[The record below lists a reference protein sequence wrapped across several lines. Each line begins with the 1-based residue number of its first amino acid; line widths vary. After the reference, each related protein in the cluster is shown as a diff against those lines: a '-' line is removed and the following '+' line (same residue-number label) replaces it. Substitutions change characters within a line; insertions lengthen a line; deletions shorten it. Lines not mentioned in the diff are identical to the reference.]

1 VEWINSQE
9 IKMEENI
16 ALQQALDMLPPR
28 QREIILATIVYKEG
42 ISKLAREYKT
52 KEHRIKLIQKKG
64 LQKLQ
69 KILSHDPWRW
79 VGN

>member
-1 VEWINSQE
+1 
-9 IKMEENI
+9 MEDSI
-16 ALQQALDMLPPR
+16 ALEQALEMLTPR
-28 QREIILATIVYKEG
+28 QKEIILATVVYKEG

-52 KEHRIKLIQKKG
+52 KEHRIKLIKKKG
-64 LQKLQ
+64 LEKLQ